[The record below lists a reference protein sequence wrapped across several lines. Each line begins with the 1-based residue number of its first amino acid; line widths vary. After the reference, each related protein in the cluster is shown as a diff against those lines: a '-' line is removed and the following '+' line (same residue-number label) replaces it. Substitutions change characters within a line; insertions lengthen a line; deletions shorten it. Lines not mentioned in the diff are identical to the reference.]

1 MNASDSLELLQ
12 QSLLRHGL
20 SDWTGGL
27 DNARRRFGMCNF
39 SKKHISLSRPLCELN
54 DETEVR
60 DTVLHEIAHA
70 LAWQRHGKNCGH
82 DKRWKAICV
91 EIGARPEACYDDG
104 VVQPAAPWVLVHR
117 DTGEVFRTYLKFP
130 SRDWSGVWIRGRK
143 AETFGK
149 LEIRANKPE
158 THGNQNETVEAMQK
172 PLKQFDPKSV
182 YELRNDLLKKIEV
195 LCEEYGVTIS
205 NTKGRC
211 ESIAVSEGISNVSVI
226 S

>member
-1 MNASDSLELLQ
+1 MN
-12 QSLLRHGL
+12 
-20 SDWTGGL
+20 
-27 DNARRRFGMCNF
+27 
-39 SKKHISLSRPLCELN
+39 
-54 DETEVR
+54 
-60 DTVLHEIAHA
+60 
-70 LAWQRHGKNCGH
+70 
-82 DKRWKAICV
+82 
-91 EIGARPEACYDDG
+91 GARPEACYDDG

-205 NTKGRC
+205 NTKGRYN
-211 ESIAVSEGISNVSVI
+211 ERSYDMTLTFDIPSDTAIDSQRLEFEVLAPVFDLTPEDYQRAFTLNGKSFQLVGFKMKNRKYPIIAQDDRGQLYKFEPTVLDKLR
-226 S
+226 